1 MERIYLKPRFGFPYP
16 KVLTMKKWVEI
27 KLLNKVAVQW
37 NFEKSSKMAKTVGW
51 KLDFAAYPLLQSNS
65 ICLLSF
71 STYSVMHIAAFTLD
85 NFWKKNMKP
94 ISDYIAKLRYLHSI
108 AYSLLE
114 IDHCGILPTSF
125 DQFRCTLFCGLFW
138 L

>member
-1 MERIYLKPRFGFPYP
+1 MLVHVSIIKLMQQILFCNPFFRYGYIIILVVERIYLKPRFGFPYP

-27 KLLNKVAVQW
+27 KLLNKVVVQW

-85 NFWKKNMKP
+85 NFWMKNMKP
-94 ISDYIAKLRYLHSI
+94 ISNYIPKLRYLYIH
-108 AYSLLE
+108 
-114 IDHCGILPTSF
+114 
-125 DQFRCTLFCGLFW
+125 
-138 L
+138 